1 MIVLHR
7 DRLSY
12 DTWTSILPDKATPA
26 QAQTDLPLGKAR
38 IPKNWSLKLV
48 AMPANFLCMLHHD
61 HCHVAV
67 SKLFPF
73 TLITKHHRVARIFWL
88 SMLMTTSCR
97 CEMRPLIWPE
107 ASLRPDLTSICSH
120 QGNHI
125 SVGFSPSLLHPIPV
139 TCLATH
145 MCPA

>member
-1 MIVLHR
+1 MLTHYPCRSHLATYPDFQPYIFFFIRLSSLIALLC

-61 HCHVAV
+61 HCHIAV
-67 SKLFPF
+67 SKLSPF

-88 SMLMTTSCR
+88 WVLMTTSCR
-97 CEMRPLIWPE
+97 CEMRPLIWPRV
-107 ASLRPDLTSICSH
+107 SFRR
-120 QGNHI
+120 
-125 SVGFSPSLLHPIPV
+125 
-139 TCLATH
+139 
-145 MCPA
+145 

>member
-1 MIVLHR
+1 MIVLLR

-48 AMPANFLCMLHHD
+48 AMPANFLCMLYHD

-97 CEMRPLIWPE
+97 CEMRPLVWPE
-107 ASLRPDLTSICSH
+107 AH
-120 QGNHI
+120 
-125 SVGFSPSLLHPIPV
+125 
-139 TCLATH
+139 
-145 MCPA
+145 